1 MKAKLTTS
9 PSVVTKET
17 TKKRKSTRAGKHG
30 WKETFLASL
39 AKTPHV
45 SMACEAAHIG
55 RVTAYRHKEKNKR
68 FAVQWDEALKT
79 ALNTMEASVWKRGAY
94 GVKRNVWMKDENG
107 KPVKVDEIVEYD
119 TTAAIFMLKAHD
131 PQKYRERYVAEV
143 VGKDEGPIAIA
154 LDPLVSA
161 ALAKVYG

>member
-1 MKAKLTTS
+1 MS
-9 PSVVTKET
+9 PPAATKPT
-17 TKKRKSTRAGKHG
+17 AKKRQSSSRSGKG
-30 WKETFLASL
+30 NWQEQFLHSL
-39 AKTPHV
+39 SKLPHV
-45 SMACEAAHIG
+45 SVACEAAHIN
-55 RVTAYRHKEKNKR
+55 RTTAYRHKERNKR
-68 FAVQWDEALKT
+68 FAVKWDEALKT

-161 ALAKVYG
+161 ALAKVYGP